1 MNLKDKTVVV
11 TGGARGIG
19 KALSQAFSDQGARIV
34 VADILAEET
43 SETAAAI
50 SGLAV
55 TCDVSREEDI
65 QQLVIAAES
74 AYGPIELYCSHGG
87 ASRREPTH

>member
-19 KALSQAFSDQGARIV
+19 KALSQAFSDQGARVV

-65 QQLVIAAES
+65 QQLVICCRKRLR
-74 AYGPIELYCSHGG
+74 AYRFVLLQ
-87 ASRREPTH
+87 RRNMPR

>member
-19 KALSQAFSDQGARIV
+19 KALSQAFSDQGARVV

-43 SETAAAI
+43 SET
-50 SGLAV
+50 
-55 TCDVSREEDI
+55 
-65 QQLVIAAES
+65 
-74 AYGPIELYCSHGG
+74 
-87 ASRREPTH
+87 